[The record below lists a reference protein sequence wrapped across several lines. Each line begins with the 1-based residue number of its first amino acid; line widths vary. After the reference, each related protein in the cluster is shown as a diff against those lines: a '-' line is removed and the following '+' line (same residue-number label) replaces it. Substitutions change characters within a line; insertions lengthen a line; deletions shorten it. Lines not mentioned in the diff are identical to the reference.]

1 MTKLITLDFETFYS
15 KEFSLSKITTER
27 YIRSPE
33 FETIG
38 FGYKVDAGR
47 SEWVTGPDN
56 VIKDALQSLDI
67 PNSNLICHNM
77 AFDGAI
83 LAWRYGIT
91 PKYYFDTLSM
101 ARPITG
107 QTVGGS
113 LAALAKK
120 FMLGEKG
127 KEVVNALG
135 MRREDF
141 GFTQLHAYGE
151 YCKNDVDLTYT
162 LFHILRE
169 YTTPQELY
177 IIDMMMRMYTDP
189 VITLDKD
196 TLEHHLGEVRLKK
209 DNLMARIDASIGRDA
224 LMSNP
229 KFAEVLKKLG
239 VEPPTKISART
250 GKEAYA
256 FGKTDVAFKA
266 LLEHEDERVQAVVS
280 ARLGVKST
288 LEETRTE
295 AFIGISE
302 RGPLPILLNYYGAH
316 TGRAS
321 GGDKVNLQNLPRG
334 GALRKAMQAPEGH
347 SLVAV
352 DSSQIEARVV
362 AWLAGQDEL
371 VACFAEG
378 RDIYSEFA
386 TDVYGKTVTKSDKV
400 ERFVGKTCISE
411 GTLVLSDS
419 GWKPIERV
427 SLTDKLW
434 DGAEWVCHDGLQN
447 NGIKPTL
454 NLCGVWLTPDHQ
466 VWSGT
471 KWLDAQ
477 LVAHDADILSQTL
490 DTGAENLPLAAM
502 YSEFGEGSLHS
513 SSDAIAV
520 ELNTQSTAIT
530 SKISNR
536 SGVQCVPKLRLHK
549 NGTGFIVTQCQM
561 MDTGHDYLIASP
573 LLFPAATTQRTDL
586 INIMEHEDS
595 LSTKLGGLTA
605 VPSSHIPK
613 LLLAGT
619 TRISKW
625 IELMLTKGMN
635 PATSGLCH
643 GVTTCETSGESRT
656 LRNVY
661 DILNCGS
668 KNRFTV
674 LTEDGPIVVHNCI
687 LGLGYGMGKD
697 KFKTTLK
704 IGMGGVSADVSIDEA
719 TRIVSLYRSKYDKI
733 VELWGQGQAALK
745 AMTSGYTYE
754 LGVGIKLKCTPDGIE
769 LPNGMMVRYN
779 NLRSDGQGGYLY
791 DSRYGPVK
799 IYGGKVIENVVQALA
814 RIVVFNQ
821 MAKIDQWCRKQDNPA
836 AGRRYKV
843 ALTVHDEVVSVTPI
857 DTAQPMYEFMMDAM
871 SKPPS
876 WAPTLPVACEGA
888 IGDTYADCK

>member
-27 YIRSPE
+27 YIRDPQ
-33 FETIG
+33 FQTIG
-38 FGYKVDAGR
+38 FGYKINDGR
-47 SEWVTGPDN
+47 SEWVTGSDA
-56 VIKDALQSLDI
+56 VIRDALNSLDI

-135 MRREDF
+135 MRLEDF

-162 LFHILRE
+162 LFHILRQ

-177 IIDMMMRMYTDP
+177 IIDMMLRMYTDP
-189 VITLDKD
+189 VLVLGKD
-196 TLEHHLGEVRLKK
+196 GLTQHLVDVKHKKEV
-209 DNLMARIDASIGRDA
+209 LMNRIDRSIGRDA

-229 KFAEVLKKLG
+229 KFAEVLQKLG
-239 VEPPTKISART
+239 VEPPMKISART

-334 GALRKAMQAPEGH
+334 GALRRAIQAPEGH
-347 SLVAV
+347 KLVAV

-362 AWLAGQDEL
+362 AWLAGQDDL
-371 VACFAEG
+371 VEAFANNA
-378 RDIYSEFA
+378 DIYSEFA
-386 TDVYGKTVTKSDKV
+386 TDVYGRPINRKRKEIHPETGKEYLPDFV
-400 ERFVGKTCISE
+400 EGFVGKT
-411 GTLVLSDS
+411 
-419 GWKPIERV
+419 
-427 SLTDKLW
+427 
-434 DGAEWVCHDGLQN
+434 
-447 NGIKPTL
+447 
-454 NLCGVWLTPDHQ
+454 
-466 VWSGT
+466 
-471 KWLDAQ
+471 
-477 LVAHDADILSQTL
+477 
-490 DTGAENLPLAAM
+490 
-502 YSEFGEGSLHS
+502 
-513 SSDAIAV
+513 
-520 ELNTQSTAIT
+520 
-530 SKISNR
+530 
-536 SGVQCVPKLRLHK
+536 
-549 NGTGFIVTQCQM
+549 
-561 MDTGHDYLIASP
+561 
-573 LLFPAATTQRTDL
+573 
-586 INIMEHEDS
+586 
-595 LSTKLGGLTA
+595 
-605 VPSSHIPK
+605 
-613 LLLAGT
+613 
-619 TRISKW
+619 
-625 IELMLTKGMN
+625 
-635 PATSGLCH
+635 
-643 GVTTCETSGESRT
+643 
-656 LRNVY
+656 
-661 DILNCGS
+661 
-668 KNRFTV
+668 
-674 LTEDGPIVVHNCI
+674 CI

-697 KFKTTLK
+697 KFKATLK
-704 IGMGGVSADVSIDEA
+704 IGQAGVSVDVTIDEA
-719 TRIVSLYRSKYDKI
+719 SRIVNLYRSKYDKI
-733 VELWGQGQAALK
+733 VELWGQGQEALK
-745 AMTSGYTYE
+745 AMVNGYTYE

-769 LPNGMMVRYN
+769 LPNGMMVRYS
-779 NLRSDGQGGYLY
+779 NLRSDGQSGYLY

-821 MAKIDQWCRKQDNPA
+821 MAKIDQWCRKQDNPL

-843 ALTVHDEVVSVTPI
+843 ALTVHDEVVAVSPENV
-857 DTAQPMYEFMMDAM
+857 AQATYDFMMDAM

-876 WAPTLPVACEGA
+876 WAPTLPVACEGD
-888 IGDTYADCK
+888 IGDNYAECK

>member
-27 YIRSPE
+27 YIRDPQ
-33 FETIG
+33 FQTIG
-38 FGYKVDAGR
+38 FGYKINDGR
-47 SEWVTGPDN
+47 SEWVTGSDA
-56 VIKDALQSLDI
+56 VIRDALNSLDI

-135 MRREDF
+135 MRLEDF

-162 LFHILRE
+162 LFHILRQ

-177 IIDMMMRMYTDP
+177 IIDMMLRMYTDP
-189 VITLDKD
+189 VLILGKD
-196 TLEHHLGEVRLKK
+196 GLTQHLVDVKHKKEV
-209 DNLMARIDASIGRDA
+209 LMNRIDQSIGRDA

-229 KFAEVLKKLG
+229 KFAEVLQKLG

-250 GKEAYA
+250 NKEAYA

-266 LLEHEDERVQAVVS
+266 LLEHPDERVQAVVS

-334 GALRKAMQAPEGH
+334 GALRRAIQAPEGH
-347 SLVAV
+347 KLVAV

-362 AWLAGQDEL
+362 AWLAGQDDL
-371 VACFAEG
+371 VDCFAQG

-386 TDVYGKTVTKSDKV
+386 TDVYGKTVTKADKV
-400 ERFVGKTCISE
+400 ERFVGKT
-411 GTLVLSDS
+411 
-419 GWKPIERV
+419 
-427 SLTDKLW
+427 
-434 DGAEWVCHDGLQN
+434 
-447 NGIKPTL
+447 
-454 NLCGVWLTPDHQ
+454 
-466 VWSGT
+466 
-471 KWLDAQ
+471 
-477 LVAHDADILSQTL
+477 
-490 DTGAENLPLAAM
+490 
-502 YSEFGEGSLHS
+502 
-513 SSDAIAV
+513 
-520 ELNTQSTAIT
+520 
-530 SKISNR
+530 
-536 SGVQCVPKLRLHK
+536 
-549 NGTGFIVTQCQM
+549 
-561 MDTGHDYLIASP
+561 
-573 LLFPAATTQRTDL
+573 
-586 INIMEHEDS
+586 
-595 LSTKLGGLTA
+595 
-605 VPSSHIPK
+605 
-613 LLLAGT
+613 
-619 TRISKW
+619 
-625 IELMLTKGMN
+625 
-635 PATSGLCH
+635 
-643 GVTTCETSGESRT
+643 
-656 LRNVY
+656 
-661 DILNCGS
+661 
-668 KNRFTV
+668 
-674 LTEDGPIVVHNCI
+674 CI

-719 TRIVSLYRSKYDKI
+719 TRIVNLYRGKYDKI

-836 AGRRYKV
+836 SGRRYKV
-843 ALTVHDEVVSVTPI
+843 ALTVHDEVVSVCPEN
-857 DTAQPMYEFMMDAM
+857 TAQATYDFMMDAM

-876 WAPTLPVACEGA
+876 WAPTLPVACEGD
-888 IGDTYADCK
+888 IGNNYAECK

>member
-15 KEFSLSKITTER
+15 KDFSLSKITTER
-27 YIRSPE
+27 YIRDPQ
-33 FETIG
+33 FQTIG
-38 FGYKVDAGR
+38 FGYKIDDGR
-47 SEWVTGPDN
+47 SEWVTGSDD
-56 VIKDALQSLDI
+56 VIRDALNSLDI

-83 LAWRYGIT
+83 LAWRYGLI

-135 MRREDF
+135 MRLEDF

-162 LFHILRE
+162 LFHILRQ

-177 IIDMMMRMYTDP
+177 IIDMMLRMYTDP
-189 VITLDKD
+189 VLTLD
-196 TLEHHLGEVRLKK
+196 TESLEKHLIDVRRKK
-209 DNLMARIDASIGRDA
+209 DELMMRIDSSIGRDA

-229 KFAEVLKKLG
+229 KFAEVLQKLG

-334 GALRKAMQAPEGH
+334 GALRRAIQAPEGH
-347 SLVAV
+347 KLVAV

-362 AWLAGQDEL
+362 AWLAGQHDL
-371 VACFAEG
+371 VEAFANNA
-378 RDIYSEFA
+378 DIYSEFA
-386 TDVYGKTVTKSDKV
+386 TDVYGRPINRKRKEIHPETGKEYLPDFV
-400 ERFVGKTCISE
+400 EGFVGKT
-411 GTLVLSDS
+411 
-419 GWKPIERV
+419 
-427 SLTDKLW
+427 
-434 DGAEWVCHDGLQN
+434 
-447 NGIKPTL
+447 
-454 NLCGVWLTPDHQ
+454 
-466 VWSGT
+466 
-471 KWLDAQ
+471 
-477 LVAHDADILSQTL
+477 
-490 DTGAENLPLAAM
+490 
-502 YSEFGEGSLHS
+502 
-513 SSDAIAV
+513 
-520 ELNTQSTAIT
+520 
-530 SKISNR
+530 
-536 SGVQCVPKLRLHK
+536 
-549 NGTGFIVTQCQM
+549 
-561 MDTGHDYLIASP
+561 
-573 LLFPAATTQRTDL
+573 
-586 INIMEHEDS
+586 
-595 LSTKLGGLTA
+595 
-605 VPSSHIPK
+605 
-613 LLLAGT
+613 
-619 TRISKW
+619 
-625 IELMLTKGMN
+625 
-635 PATSGLCH
+635 
-643 GVTTCETSGESRT
+643 
-656 LRNVY
+656 
-661 DILNCGS
+661 
-668 KNRFTV
+668 
-674 LTEDGPIVVHNCI
+674 CI

-704 IGMGGVSADVSIDEA
+704 IGQAGVSVDVTVEEA
-719 TRIVSLYRSKYDKI
+719 SRIVNLYRNKYDKI

-754 LGVGIKLKCTPDGIE
+754 LGVGVKLKCTPDGIE
-769 LPNGMMVRYN
+769 LPNGMMVRYS

-821 MAKIDQWCRKQDNPA
+821 MAKIDQWCRKQDNPL

-843 ALTVHDEVVSVTPI
+843 ALTVHDEVVAISPEN
-857 DTAQPMYEFMMDAM
+857 TAETLYHLMMETMAQA
-871 SKPPS
+871 PS
-876 WAPTLPVACEGA
+876 WAPTLPVACEGSS
-888 IGDTYADCK
+888 GNNYADCK